1 MLAKYDLECLT
12 YHSSSL
18 NRTRVKHL
26 YPMCTIFITPLWYI
40 LLDVHIW
47 QGHQHSLQKCF
58 TIKCNCKWNQR
69 VIEVYSWQTP
79 CNHAA
84 SPPFQC
90 IFHYIVSL
98 THSVLISP
106 HMGSLVAG
114 VIAFITKLQS
124 IENDNFLQKNNLYFY
139 CTLCSVPCI
148 SYVCNIPFWPL
159 EAKKKWFSPI
169 SR

>member
-114 VIAFITKLQS
+114 ARAFITKPQP

-139 CTLCSVPCI
+139 CTLCRVPCI
-148 SYVCNIPFWPL
+148 SYMQH
-159 EAKKKWFSPI
+159 PI
-169 SR
+169 LSSWSQEKMI

>member
-1 MLAKYDLECLT
+1 MRYQTFHFCLCNWHVGFPEVLRSPWIGNNFLRDSSVLAKYDLEWLI

-18 NRTRVKHL
+18 NSAWIKHL
-26 YPMCTIFITPLWYI
+26 YPMCTIFKASFWYM

-79 CNHAA
+79 CNHPAN
-84 SPPFQC
+84 PPFHY

-106 HMGSLVAG
+106 HMGSLVANE
-114 VIAFITKLQS
+114 IAFITKPQ
-124 IENDNFLQKNNLYFY
+124 
-139 CTLCSVPCI
+139 
-148 SYVCNIPFWPL
+148 
-159 EAKKKWFSPI
+159 
-169 SR
+169 